1 MPGNGAN
8 KMTGNEIREK
18 FLQFFE
24 GKGAGGA
31 DQVRGGKGGQESR
44 PPLVMLLPASFLP
57 CRRVGGCCIPA
68 ARHRACR
75 AH

>member
-24 GKGAGGA
+24 GKGTGGA
-31 DQVRGGKGGQESR
+31 DQVEEVREGKN
-44 PPLVMLLPASFLP
+44 LALPW
-57 CRRVGGCCIPA
+57 
-68 ARHRACR
+68 
-75 AH
+75 